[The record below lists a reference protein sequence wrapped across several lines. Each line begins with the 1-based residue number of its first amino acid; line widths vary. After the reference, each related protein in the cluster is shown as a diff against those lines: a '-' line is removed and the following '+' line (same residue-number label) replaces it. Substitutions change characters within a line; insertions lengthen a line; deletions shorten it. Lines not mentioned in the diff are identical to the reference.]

1 MTMLDGRIAL
11 VTGASGGIGAAIA
24 TELARA
30 GAHVLIQG
38 RDAARLRDL
47 HHAIAAVGGAATIC
61 RADLGDED
69 AVAGLLT
76 RHPRIDI
83 LVNNAGTRDR
93 RTANELDRAA
103 VRRLLEV
110 NLVAAFDLARRIGA
124 RMRPGGR
131 IVNISSIAGQIAR
144 AGDAAYTMSKG
155 GLDAM
160 TRALAAEF
168 GSGGVTVNA
177 VAPGFIETEANA
189 AMLDDPAVTEHLS
202 HRTSLGRWGRADE
215 VAAAV
220 LFLAGPAA
228 SYVTGQV
235 LAVDGGYLAHF

>member
-24 TELARA
+24 AELSRA
-30 GAHVLIQG
+30 GAYVLIQG
-38 RDAARLRDL
+38 RDATRLRDL
-47 HHAIAAVGGAATIC
+47 HHAIAAAGGASTIC

-69 AVAGLLT
+69 AVAELLT
-76 RHPRIDI
+76 RHPQIDI

-93 RTANELDRAA
+93 RAANELDRAA

-177 VAPGFIETEANA
+177 VAPGFIATEANA

-202 HRTSLGRWGRADE
+202 RRTSLGRWGRADE